1 MLTYWPRRRIASMVP
16 SINSLRR
23 STLCWCHRRFR
34 PSVFVVPAG
43 MCCATIA
50 GPIRSII
57 SIVRLNSED
66 FPPGPQ
72 TTALCP
78 GRGNCYLGKTGRLS
92 HSSGVR
98 HRHRVATSIAD
109 DGVMAVGLNGGPT
122 PGPKHRADPQ
132 RPPTALTD
140 PATLPS
146 GAPTKPASLAES
158 FAGADP
164 QADAERRQGLRR
176 MKVVALSF
184 LIGATGVFLGCRW
197 AQAAGFTAAW
207 VGYVGAA
214 GEAGM
219 VGALADWFAVTA
231 LFKHPLGIP
240 IPHTAIIKRKKDQ
253 LGEGLGTFVRETF
266 LSREVVGTKSRDAQ
280 IPSRLGKWLS
290 DTSHAERVAAESA
303 TVLRVVVELLRDD
316 DVQHVIDRMIVR
328 RLADRAFQWSLN
340 AGEVIQRVIERD
352 SPTWSPRFIDHLVG
366 DRIHRELMDFTDKV
380 RRNPEHELRR
390 SATRFLF
397 EFADDLQ
404 HDDTTIARAE
414 AVKEQLM
421 SREEVTN
428 AAATAWTTL
437 KRLVLEGVDDPS
449 SALRT
454 RITDAVVSI
463 GESLRDD
470 AELRDKVDNWIVRGA
485 EHLVGQYGVEIT
497 AIITDTI
504 ERWDAEEASRRIEL
518 HVDRDLQFIRING
531 TVVGSL
537 AGLIIYGLA
546 QLLF

>member
-1 MLTYWPRRRIASMVP
+1 V
-16 SINSLRR
+16 
-23 STLCWCHRRFR
+23 
-34 PSVFVVPAG
+34 
-43 MCCATIA
+43 
-50 GPIRSII
+50 
-57 SIVRLNSED
+57 
-66 FPPGPQ
+66 
-72 TTALCP
+72 
-78 GRGNCYLGKTGRLS
+78 
-92 HSSGVR
+92 
-98 HRHRVATSIAD
+98 
-109 DGVMAVGLNGGPT
+109 
-122 PGPKHRADPQ
+122 
-132 RPPTALTD
+132 
-140 PATLPS
+140 TLPE
-146 GAPTKPASLAES
+146 PETRKPGSFAES

-164 QADAERRQGLRR
+164 QADAERRRALRR

-184 LIGATGVFLGCRW
+184 LVGATGVFLGCRW
-197 AQAAGFTAAW
+197 AQSSGVTATW

-214 GEAGM
+214 AEAGM

-253 LGEGLGTFVRETF
+253 LGEGLGTFVRENF
-266 LSREVVGTKSRDAQ
+266 LSPPVVETKLRDAQ
-280 IPSRLGKWLS
+280 IPGRLGKWLS
-290 DTSHAERVAAESA
+290 ETSHAQRVAAETA
-303 TVLRVVVELLRDD
+303 TVLRVLVELLRDE
-316 DVQHVIDRMIVR
+316 DVQTVIDRMIVR
-328 RLADRAFQWSLN
+328 RIAEPQWGPPVGRVLATLLAEHRQEALIQLLADRAFQWSLN
-340 AGEVIQRVIERD
+340 AGEVIQRVVERD
-352 SPTWSPRFIDHLVG
+352 SPSWSPRFIDHLVG

-380 RRNPEHELRR
+380 RRNADHELRR

-404 HDDTTIARAE
+404 HDEATIARAE

-421 SREEVTN
+421 AREEVTK
-428 AAATAWTTL
+428 AAATAWKTL

-454 RITDAVVSI
+454 RIADAVVRV

-470 AELRDKVDNWIVRGA
+470 ADLRDKVDNWIVRAA
-485 EHLVGQYGVEIT
+485 EHLVAQYGVEIT

-518 HVDRDLQFIRING
+518 HVGRDLQFIRING

-537 AGLIIYGLA
+537 AGLVIYGLA